1 MLKNRAEGKT
11 KLTREFGSLKCI
23 EKGVHTVSKKK
34 SGGGETPKS
43 CSLDRSL
50 PLRNCG
56 KHAWGGNLRS
66 VVVVMIIF

>member
-34 SGGGETPKS
+34 SGGGETPK
-43 CSLDRSL
+43 LNLARL
-50 PLRNCG
+50 IAVFRCG
-56 KHAWGGNLRS
+56 IAENTRGEEIS
-66 VVVVMIIF
+66 VVL